1 MVDRADETVGLVG
14 VGLVGSVVA
23 NRLLSAG
30 HAVVAYDID
39 AGRLGEAA
47 ARGAAAATSAREVGE
62 RARRVILSLFDSDGV
77 REVVE
82 GADGLTSAARAP
94 DYVID
99 TTTGAPADT
108 VALAAR
114 LHARGVGLID
124 ATISGSSAQLRDG
137 NAVLMVGGEDADVD
151 ACNDVLRVI
160 SPTVKHVGPPGN
172 GAKAKLATNVLIGL
186 NRAALAESLAFAE
199 SIGLDPAR
207 FLDLARITPG
217 RSAAMDVKGDRM
229 VTGDFTPDSRVR
241 HHRKDLRLILDAAR
255 DAGQG
260 MPLSETHAQLLDALI
275 EAGDG
280 DLDNA
285 AIIRALQRL
294 RARSSA

>member
-1 MVDRADETVGLVG
+1 MVDRAEETVGLVG

-23 NRLLSAG
+23 SRLLTAG
-30 HAVVAYDID
+30 YAVVAYDID
-39 AGRLGEAA
+39 PGRLGDIA
-47 ARGAAAATSAREVGE
+47 ARGAAGATSAREVGE
-62 RARRVILSLFDSDGV
+62 RTRRVILSLFDSDGV
-77 REVVE
+77 RQVVE
-82 GADGLTSAARAP
+82 RDDGLLSAGTAP
-94 DYVID
+94 SHIID

-108 VALAAR
+108 VALASR
-114 LHARGVGLID
+114 LHARGVGLVD

-151 ACNDVLRVI
+151 ACDDLLRVI

-186 NRAALAESLAFAE
+186 NRAALAEGLAFAE
-199 SIGLDPAR
+199 SIGLDAGR

-217 RSAAMDVKGDRM
+217 RSAAMEVKGDRM
-229 VTGDFTPDSRVR
+229 VARDFTPDSRVR

-260 MPLSETHAQLLDALI
+260 MPLSETHARLLDALI

-294 RARSSA
+294 RG